1 MACFSFS
8 TKNMSDSIVRIS
20 VKVHP
25 GARKNGIT
33 GCSDG
38 VLRVKIAAPPVEG
51 KTNKELIAYF
61 SDILDVRKSAI
72 TIEKGQTSRNKLIS
86 IEGVDED
93 RLSTVID
100 DMLRS
105 GTQDKLF

>member
-1 MACFSFS
+1 
-8 TKNMSDSIVRIS
+8 MSDSIVRIA
-20 VKVHP
+20 VKVQP

-33 GCSDG
+33 GYSDS

-51 KTNKELIAYF
+51 KANKELIAYF
-61 SDILDVRKSAI
+61 SDILDVRKGAI
-72 TIEKGQTSRNKLIS
+72 TIEKGQTSRNKFLS

-105 GTQDKLF
+105 GTQDKLL